1 MSHADVRDS
10 AALLL
15 DQMERLIVGK
25 RPVLELILTAL
36 LADGHVLLEDVPGV
50 AKTATARSL
59 AEAAGMHFSRI
70 QFTPD
75 LIPFDITGAST
86 LGADHQIEFVPGPIF
101 ANLVLGD
108 EINRAPP
115 KTQSALLE
123 AMEERQVTIDGTTR
137 PLPQP
142 FMVIGTQNPIESEG
156 TYPLPEAQ
164 LDRFLIRTGVGYP
177 SNEDEIDIVLRRARR
192 GADRMPLDAVVDAAG
207 IRHLQQRVEEVHIS
221 EPVARYVVALVEMTR
236 ASSRTETGA
245 SPRGSLAL
253 LKAGRARAAMAGR
266 SMVLPDDI
274 KAMAV
279 PCLAHRLILVPD
291 QWVRGVK
298 SEQVIAEVL
307 HQVPTPVAIDDPV
320 AAPALPAQ
328 LPAQPPIQPHAPAA
342 PAAPAPPSPPGPP
355 PTASPAPPP
364 MPPTGG

>member
-1 MSHADVRDS
+1 MSHADVQE
-10 AALLL
+10 AANRML

-25 RPVLELILTAL
+25 RPVLELIVTAL

-59 AEAAGMHFSRI
+59 AEAAGMHFSRV

-86 LGADHQIEFVPGPIF
+86 LGANNQIEFVPGPIF

-123 AMEERQVTIDGTTR
+123 AMEERQVTIDGQTR
-137 PLPQP
+137 PLPDP

-164 LDRFLIRTGVGYP
+164 LDRFLVRTGIGYP
-177 SNEDEIDIVLRRARR
+177 SNEAEVAIVLQRARR
-192 GADRMPLDAVVDAAG
+192 RADRAPLDPVIDAAG
-207 IRHLQQRVEEVHIS
+207 IRHLRQRVEEVHIS
-221 EPVARYVVALVEMTR
+221 EPVAQYVVALVEATR
-236 ASSRTETGA
+236 ASTRTETGA

-253 LKAGRARAAMAGR
+253 LKVGRARAAMQGR
-266 SMVLPDDI
+266 SLVLPDDI
-274 KAMAV
+274 KATAV
-279 PCLAHRLILVPD
+279 ACLAHRLILVPD

-298 SEQVIAEVL
+298 PEQVVQEVL
-307 HQVPTPVAIDDPV
+307 QQVPTPVSIDD
-320 AAPALPAQ
+320 AAAVSSQPAPPQSAPPQ
-328 LPAQPPIQPHAPAA
+328 AAQPQAPLQA
-342 PAAPAPPSPPGPP
+342 PPQAPLPPGPPSPPPG
-355 PTASPAPPP
+355 
-364 MPPTGG
+364 